1 MQKNH
6 THPTHKRLLG
16 PNGNLWMKK
25 TNQEAISL
33 KRYVVVG
40 ACSGEQVKRDL
51 CCNPKK
57 WQETLFQKEIQTGSC
72 FFGLNE
78 RLWSCPTSL
87 PPQRYLVDEIGTGDV
102 TLRRSTSNSS
112 KNLCGYS
119 MLWCSEFCWFAE
131 FWQKSDTV
139 VIPKIQSGFSQGWQL
154 SWIEGVFISGW
165 QLKAVSSDKQASGT
179 IDDHLH
185 CGSRFCCI
193 LHARAN
199 KIVPIY
205 FVSFHHRKKSA
216 TWRLIPASITEGG
229 HWNLLGAFSNVMRIP
244 VGNHF
249 LSIEKPNNVW
259 FTAKVTYDKMDA
271 RKLFGFL
278 PTQLPATPVAYLV
291 GNPWLCTAMVKRGF
305 GLSCCRRFISWRD
318 VIACFSKLHDPLN
331 S

>member
-6 THPTHKRLLG
+6 THPTHHKRLLG

-40 ACSGEQVKRDL
+40 ACSGEQVHRDL

-57 WQETLFQKEIQTGSC
+57 WQETLFYKEIQTGSC

-87 PPQRYLVDEIGTGDV
+87 KPQRYLVDEIGTGDV

-112 KNLCGYS
+112 KNLFRIFYAL
-119 MLWCSEFCWFAE
+119 MLWILFVCWTKSEC
-131 FWQKSDTV
+131 V
-139 VIPKIQSGFSQGWQL
+139 VIPKIQSGFSQGSQL

-193 LHARAN
+193 LHARTN
-199 KIVPIY
+199 KIVPVY
-205 FVSFHHRKKSA
+205 FVSFHHQKKCRRVPLGG
-216 TWRLIPASITEGG
+216 WFRPASQREGQVLVV
-229 HWNLLGAFSNVMRIP
+229 LLC
-244 VGNHF
+244 HF
-249 LSIEKPNNVW
+249 NKSPK
-259 FTAKVTYDKMDA
+259 
-271 RKLFGFL
+271 
-278 PTQLPATPVAYLV
+278 
-291 GNPWLCTAMVKRGF
+291 
-305 GLSCCRRFISWRD
+305 FISSFV
-318 VIACFSKLHDPLN
+318 VIETYSAPFPMWCEFQ
-331 S
+331 